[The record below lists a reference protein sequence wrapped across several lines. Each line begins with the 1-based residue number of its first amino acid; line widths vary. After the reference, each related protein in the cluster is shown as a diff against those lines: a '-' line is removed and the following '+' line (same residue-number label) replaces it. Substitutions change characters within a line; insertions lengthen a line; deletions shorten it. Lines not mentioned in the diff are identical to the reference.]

1 MAWLLLQDVH
11 NVMYRTAVT
20 PASSTPQ
27 RRIDRVDR
35 FIVFLVRSKFTHNK
49 GKEHFFPYF
58 YEILKKLLFCIKLCG
73 EFSTFQ

>member
-1 MAWLLLQDVH
+1 
-11 NVMYRTAVT
+11 MYRTAVT

-49 GKEHFFPYF
+49 GKEHFPPYF
-58 YEILKKLLFCIKLCG
+58 LRDIEKTFILLKIVW
-73 EFSTFQ
+73 